1 MLFDICSYSD
11 ILFKDIFINKTK
23 IIPLKKSTK
32 KPIWIKIHFKNVDI
46 IMPRINKDIIKHF
59 KNWPE
64 VDKKMKQ
71 KKLGVSFGYSQF
83 IIIILSIYL
92 TIYQPFLY

>member
-1 MLFDICSYSD
+1 MTKLIC
-11 ILFKDIFINKTK
+11 
-23 IIPLKKSTK
+23 
-32 KPIWIKIHFKNVDI
+32 
-46 IMPRINKDIIKHF
+46 MPRINKDISKHF

-64 VDKKMKQ
+64 VDEKMKP

-92 TIYQPFLY
+92 TIYQPILYLTISFYISSFICITIYTH